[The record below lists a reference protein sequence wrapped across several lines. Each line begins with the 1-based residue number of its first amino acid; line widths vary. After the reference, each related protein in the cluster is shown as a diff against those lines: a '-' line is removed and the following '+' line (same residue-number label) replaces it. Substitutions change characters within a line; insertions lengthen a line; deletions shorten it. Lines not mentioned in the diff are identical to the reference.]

1 MLSPFSDF
9 NRTFAQF
16 DRLFG
21 LPAARPA
28 PRAGGPR
35 FQVEETD
42 GAWLLHGLLPG
53 WSAGDLEITV
63 EDGVLTLTGER
74 STEVP
79 AGYRPLRQERR
90 GQHLERTLRLSDD
103 IDVDAI
109 SARSHEGVL
118 TVTLPRR
125 TPAAP
130 RREPVQAG

>member
-1 MLSPFSDF
+1 MLMPFSDF

-21 LPAARPA
+21 VPAARPPSQA
-28 PRAGGPR
+28 RGPR

-53 WSAGDLEITV
+53 WSAGDLQISV
-63 EDGVLTLTGER
+63 EDGVLTLKAER
-74 STEVP
+74 STEP
-79 AGYRPLRQERR
+79 PEGYRPLRRERR
-90 GQHLERTLRLSDD
+90 GQRLERTLRLSDD
-103 IDVDAI
+103 IDVEAI

-125 TPAAP
+125 SPAAP
-130 RREPVQAG
+130 RRVTVEAG